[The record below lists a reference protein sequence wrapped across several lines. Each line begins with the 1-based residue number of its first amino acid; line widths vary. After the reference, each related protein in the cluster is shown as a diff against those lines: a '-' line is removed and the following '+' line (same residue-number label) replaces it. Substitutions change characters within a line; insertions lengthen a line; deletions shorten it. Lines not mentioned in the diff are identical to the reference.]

1 MSEARQAERVLFQ
14 DEIMSQSNPDD
25 VVVLDETGFNL
36 AMTRGYARSIR
47 GTRAES
53 DRPANKGKN
62 VTLLSAM
69 TTQGALAWSIFDG
82 ALTGKIFLTW
92 LDEEL
97 VPRLRPGQMVVMDN
111 LSVHKVAGVRE
122 KIESAGATL
131 VYLPPYSPE
140 LSPIELMWSWV
151 KSWMRRFEVRNR
163 DIIPAVLKKILQI
176 VDPTAC
182 ENWFRH
188 CGWKKGQVE

>member
-1 MSEARQAERVLFQ
+1 
-14 DEIMSQSNPDD
+14 MSQSNPDD

-36 AMTRGYARSIR
+36 AMTRGYARSIS

-53 DRPANKGKN
+53 ARPANKGKN

-97 VPRLRPGQMVVMDN
+97 VPRLRPGQLVVMDN

-182 ENWFRH
+182 ANWFRH
-188 CGWKKGQVE
+188 CGWRKGQVE